1 LPSHISNDKMILD
14 SNFFQHEANMK
25 TKLKNI
31 IHILSILLVSPL
43 IIAHILFQPLRKEG
57 IFTSATQL
65 LSIVPGKL
73 GSYLRIAFN
82 RVTMTYCD
90 METVIGFATLF
101 SQSDTEIHKGV
112 YIGPQCNIGMCSIG
126 EDTLIASGVHII
138 SGSKQHL
145 FTDLNTPIQQ
155 QGGTYIKVSIGKDC
169 WIGNGSLVFANIGD
183 HSVIGAGSVVTKD
196 IPAYSIAVGNPARVI
211 DSRLNH

>member
-1 LPSHISNDKMILD
+1 MS
-14 SNFFQHEANMK
+14 A
-25 TKLKNI
+25 
-31 IHILSILLVSPL
+31 LLVSPL
-43 IIAHILFQPLRKEG
+43 IIAHFLLKSPRKEG
-57 IFTSATQL
+57 IFIFAIQL

-82 RVTMTYCD
+82 RVAMSYCD
-90 METVIGFATLF
+90 TECFIGFATLF
-101 SQSDTEIHKGV
+101 SQIDTEIHSGV

-138 SGSKQHL
+138 SGSNQHS
-145 FTDLNTPIQQ
+145 FSDLSTPIQQ
-155 QGGTYIKVSIGKDC
+155 QGGTYTKVTIGKDC
-169 WIGNGSLVFANIGD
+169 WIGNGALVFANIGD

-211 DSRLNH
+211 RSRNDK

>member
-1 LPSHISNDKMILD
+1 
-14 SNFFQHEANMK
+14 MK
-25 TKLKNI
+25 AALKKI
-31 IHILSILLVSPL
+31 IHILSMLLVLPL
-43 IIAHILFQPLRKEG
+43 IITHILVQLLRKEG
-57 IFTSATQL
+57 IFIFATQL

-101 SQSDTEIHKGV
+101 SQIDTEIHKGV

-126 EDTLIASGVHII
+126 ENSLIASGVHII
-138 SGSKQHL
+138 SGNNQHS
-145 FTDLNTPIQQ
+145 FSDLNTPIQQ
-155 QGGTYIKVSIGKDC
+155 QAGTYTKVFIGKDC
-169 WIGNGSLVFANIGD
+169 WIGNGALVFANIGD

-196 IPAYSIAVGNPARVI
+196 IPAYSIAVGNPARII